1 MSLLFSS
8 RRLSAAGALALGA
21 ALAGGAVTRP
31 ALAQSASYQQAV
43 PPTNPNELSGDRMFD
58 RRLDRDEQVLRDLRQ
73 IVLQAKASGAPVTV
87 QSAGPDPAIAE
98 MQGKIDDFAQTLQ
111 RLNGQIEGLEHNLEL
126 TRKGLADSADAN
138 RELAA
143 RITKLEGAQAAA
155 PAASAAAPMP
165 PGVLGQLPAGAAGAP
180 DQSVAPGGA
189 DEILT
194 YRQAR
199 QVLDTGDY
207 AGGAAALQDYLA
219 RYPNSPR
226 AAEANYWLGRTLAV
240 RNMHPDAAGAYAR
253 ALKGWPQSLWAGDAV
268 VRLSASL
275 IELKRADDACR
286 AMSEFDQRY
295 AGQAPPTLKARAK
308 DVRTRAACG

>member
-1 MSLLFSS
+1 MSLLYPSQ
-8 RRLSAAGALALGA
+8 RLSAVWTLAVCA
-21 ALAGGAVTRP
+21 VLAGGALTRP
-31 ALAQSASYQQAV
+31 ALAQAPGYQQAV

-73 IVLQAKASGAPVTV
+73 IVLQAKATGAPVTV
-87 QSAGPDPAIAE
+87 TSAGPDPAIAE

-111 RLNGQIEGLEHNLEL
+111 RLNGQIESLEHNLEL
-126 TRKGLADSADAN
+126 ARKGLADSADAN
-138 RELAA
+138 RELSA
-143 RITKLEGAQAAA
+143 RLAKLEGAQAATPT
-155 PAASAAAPMP
+155 PAAPTSAQ
-165 PGVLGQLPAGAAGAP
+165 PGVLGQLPAGAVGAP
-180 DQSVAPGGA
+180 DQSAAPGGA

-240 RNMHPDAAGAYAR
+240 RNMHPDAAAAYAR
-253 ALKGWPQSLWAGDAV
+253 ALKGWPQSAWAGDAV

-286 AMSEFDQRY
+286 AMSEYDQRY
-295 AGQAPPTLKARAK
+295 AGQAPQTLKARAK